1 MAFTPPPLESL
12 EDDAPSQGFRP
23 PALEDIDK
31 PGPSRAFTPPPL
43 PNAFPSREPL
53 RLGTNLRGPSTTEGP
68 PPLMMKDTPLRSQ
81 LAGAVE
87 FAGEEGSRTW
97 QAANTPMLPIIPK
110 ISEENR
116 ATIRATKSKPLQVA
130 SGVQGATADLV
141 NSFTSPLGVMTL
153 GMSGLPKAA
162 QRIIS
167 GAFAAHMASQTPEIA
182 SALGEEF
189 AKPEGERDTQKIS
202 ELIASGA
209 ANSAFSA
216 LAGAHAATPTQPRQI
231 AVERLLEQLQSEPA
245 IRVDQTGTAVPPLP
259 IRQLGVPRATAEPF
273 LQPGVP
279 ELASAAMREQ
289 MSPIVQGDAS
299 LNALRGAVEG
309 NVQPA
314 MGRVRKTAEGGMLP
328 PGEAPRIPATERT
341 PGFLQTA
348 ENRILNRPEPAPRID
363 DARTAKESTPLRSV
377 EEIVKDRLNQRDMKG
392 AVEQLLSQPFD
403 AQRAIVDNLV
413 GVGRKKVPLS
423 AAELTIFNQEWAKAL
438 DNAMRKPAEKPVEAP
453 QPTPA
458 EKPVRSPAEHLTS
471 EYAANPNRGNAI
483 STESGMMAKSVADLE
498 ALAKIRV
505 ESSELGKKL
514 VSEGKLNE
522 AMVAQQKAQFARE
535 AIEVA
540 TDTGSWKESEA
551 RDFQKLGDRPLDWTK
566 NPEAAQWLR
575 ENADA
580 LKINLPDEMK
590 AGAVKVVEPPAVE
603 TPQSIT
609 QKTAAAAE
617 ALRKLKSGIDPSKG
631 DLGTFNVI
639 PKVWDAAIEIAAKV
653 IEKGGEVAEAI
664 EAAIKHI
671 RANQK
676 GEWFEREARRELELA
691 LSAPAK
697 SKPSSPAAPPETAKP
712 APKTG
717 GAETLEDVYRIFEPA
732 PKEKISAKRQ
742 AVNVIEAVRTGVSS
756 RFRPLN
762 KLAQDV
768 AQAYGLKKPKDIA
781 GIAEQIKGSQGKGE
795 ADIYRFDRDVSSKVS
810 GAEKDFNAYV
820 FLRRSLDRLN
830 QDLADIQREQA
841 EPGSVK
847 TLNRRSV
854 SNYTIPQL
862 ESKLALLES
871 KIGPEKLK
879 AFEEA
884 ADMYQKHMDQALRL
898 QVESGRMSVDQYNA
912 IKSGNEFYAPFKVMK
927 YMEMQSK
934 PEGAGSRIDTAAEFT
949 KAMKGIEDPNF
960 KLGDMLAAA
969 RQSIL
974 MSRILADKNTVMRNI
989 SELSAFDTNGLF
1001 IKKLKSTQDA
1011 PTGMKAVKVLENGK
1025 ENRYA
1030 VDESV
1035 YDALDLF
1042 GGKASGLISK
1052 WLSRGSVP
1060 FRAGATALNLPFQVS
1075 NLMADIPRT
1084 GLMSKYGVKDVGGI
1098 INPFDAARFILDYSS
1113 ILDSIAANVFG
1124 FKSKLYLDFLDS
1136 GAAAST
1142 VQSALTPGALTF
1154 KEPTS
1159 ISKSRRMAESV
1170 LYSLPRFSNAIEQTS
1185 KIVGIKRAM
1194 RMEGVKSGKELAKQI
1209 PEAVTEVRRFSGSP
1223 DFGRQGKWIE
1233 AARLNLLYMFLNARV
1248 QGAIADIGRLTGR
1261 DGAKTAAK
1269 AWVKIGTVVGIPT
1282 VYLWALNNRPENRDD
1297 YSKRSQQERDNYWLI
1312 PKGSATGEPQYIETE
1327 DGERVRDYW
1336 RIPKRESAKWV
1347 ANMTEQMLNFSEKK
1361 DPQAARDFAN
1371 SMFQELVPV
1380 NIQGD
1385 TATEKL
1391 ESVASGLNPL
1401 IKAPFELATG
1411 RDLYRHRDI
1420 MNERMRKASPELQY
1434 TDRTATA
1441 FKVLAEKM
1449 PDWFPEMTRSPII
1462 LENLTKNLTAGL
1474 LTQFAQ
1480 RKPVK
1485 GRSGIENNPLLQR
1498 FQSLPFV
1505 DNTEFKTEMQE
1516 MERESADAY
1525 LTRYREATKLLN
1537 DNDGKPLADFA
1548 GQASDLKT
1556 FRMLVDLYVSRANG
1570 ATSQDRQVLSL
1581 PAEQRAKYVMHQLD
1595 GLNPEQKMQAMLDLA
1610 RKRILT
1616 EAVFQEMARQLQDE
1630 TQTQTRP

>member
-1 MAFTPPPLESL
+1 MAFKVTQPESRFRVTEPESSFRVEQPEQKSLAETLGGPPTLGSETIRKSTVFPKFGMKPPTLEAPPPSRFIS
-12 EDDAPSQGFRP
+12 PQGQEANAMSGFIPEIPLGQPRSII
-23 PALEDIDK
+23 ADVQ
-31 PGPSRAFTPPPL
+31 PL
-43 PNAFPSREPL
+43 PSKDPNSAGSTV
-53 RLGTNLRGPSTTEGP
+53 LGF
-68 PPLMMKDTPLRSQ
+68 D
-81 LAGAVE
+81 
-87 FAGEEGSRTW
+87 
-97 QAANTPMLPIIPK
+97 
-110 ISEENR
+110 
-116 ATIRATKSKPLQVA
+116 
-130 SGVQGATADLV
+130 
-141 NSFTSPLGVMTL
+141 
-153 GMSGLPKAA
+153 
-162 QRIIS
+162 IS
-167 GAFAAHMASQTPEIA
+167 GAFEPSAEKKDKAFLINQNVQRILQEGGPEELQRLRNAASERINQAERYSIPTQKAQNLAQAKQEAEMLGITVDEFGKPPEFERMTVPQQEAFLGKGAIGRNIGAFQRSAAGVAEGFASPEGAAMFLGGGFAGLLGKAFLTDMAFHVPDQVKAYQEAEASGDKQAIADTRMQLLTTAGMLVAAGKSHKGNKASSIDEVVNQIKETEVPNASQVTGPEIIPQREIRTRLGEETPLRQQGEAAPTQGEPVARKPNAELTAKELIDIDPEIA
-182 SALGEEF
+182 I
-189 AKPEGERDTQKIS
+189 QNKI
-202 ELIASGA
+202 
-209 ANSAFSA
+209 
-216 LAGAHAATPTQPRQI
+216 TT
-231 AVERLLEQLQSEPA
+231 
-245 IRVDQTGTAVPPLP
+245 
-259 IRQLGVPRATAEPF
+259 
-273 LQPGVP
+273 
-279 ELASAAMREQ
+279 
-289 MSPIVQGDAS
+289 GDAIEIGKRS
-299 LNALRGAVEG
+299 KSPEDLNALREAEIKA
-309 NVQPA
+309 QED
-314 MGRVRKTAEGGMLP
+314 VRK
-328 PGEAPRIPATERT
+328 ATEAEDMNA
-341 PGFLQTA
+341 LMTA
-348 ENRILNRPEPAPRID
+348 
-363 DARTAKESTPLRSV
+363 
-377 EEIVKDRLNQRDMKG
+377 G
-392 AVEQLLSQPFD
+392 H
-403 AQRAIVDNLV
+403 
-413 GVGRKKVPLS
+413 KKQIIT
-423 AAELTIFNQEWAKAL
+423 EAL
-438 DNAMRKPAEKPVEAP
+438 D
-453 QPTPA
+453 
-458 EKPVRSPAEHLTS
+458 
-471 EYAANPNRGNAI
+471 
-483 STESGMMAKSVADLE
+483 E
-498 ALAKIRV
+498 ALGFTV
-505 ESSELGKKL
+505 
-514 VSEGKLNE
+514 
-522 AMVAQQKAQFARE
+522 
-535 AIEVA
+535 
-540 TDTGSWKESEA
+540 D
-551 RDFQKLGDRPLDWTK
+551 
-566 NPEAAQWLR
+566 
-575 ENADA
+575 
-580 LKINLPDEMK
+580 
-590 AGAVKVVEPPAVE
+590 
-603 TPQSIT
+603 
-609 QKTAAAAE
+609 QKTDPAFGFESKRKAA
-617 ALRKLKSGIDPSKG
+617 LD
-631 DLGTFNVI
+631 
-639 PKVWDAAIEIAAKV
+639 
-653 IEKGGEVAEAI
+653 
-664 EAAIKHI
+664 
-671 RANQK
+671 
-676 GEWFEREARRELELA
+676 ELS

-697 SKPSSPAAPPETAKP
+697 SKQSSPEPITETAKP

-717 GAETLEDVYRIFEPA
+717 GAEIIESDVPPPENAYNVQTVTVGGKTTYKYRLRDKSETAPPKAETLDDVYRIFEPA
-732 PKEKISAKRQ
+732 PKEKVPVKRQ

-781 GIAEQIKGSQGKGE
+781 GIAEQLKGSQGKGE
-795 ADIYRFDRDVSSKVS
+795 AEIYRFDRDVSSKVS
-810 GAEKDFNAYV
+810 GSEKDFNAYV

-830 QDLADIQREQA
+830 QDLKDIQQEIA

-871 KIGPEKLK
+871 KIRPEKLK

-912 IKSGNEFYAPFKVMK
+912 IKSGNEFYAPFKVMR

-1011 PTGMKAVKVLENGK
+1011 PTGMKAVKVLEKGK
-1025 ENRYA
+1025 ETRYA
-1030 VDESV
+1030 VEESV

-1042 GGKASGLISK
+1042 GGRASGVISK
-1052 WLSRGSVP
+1052 LLSASSVP

-1084 GLMSKYGVKDVGGI
+1084 ALMSKYGVKDVGGI
-1098 INPFDAARFILDYSS
+1098 INPFDAARFILGDYAPA
-1113 ILDSIAANVFG
+1113 IFDSIAANVFG
-1124 FKSKLYLDFLDS
+1124 RKSKLYLDFLDS

-1282 VYLWALNNRPENRDD
+1282 VYLWTLNNRPENRDD
-1297 YSKRSQQERDNYWLI
+1297 YAKRSQQERDNYWLI

-1327 DGERVRDYW
+1327 DGEKVRDYW
-1336 RIPKRESAKWV
+1336 RIPKRESSKWV

-1361 DPQAARDFAN
+1361 DPEAARDFAN

-1401 IKAPFELATG
+1401 IKAPLELATG
-1411 RDLYRHRDI
+1411 RDLYRHRDV
-1420 MNERMRKASPELQY
+1420 MNERMRKASPELQF

-1441 FKVLAEKM
+1441 FKTVAEKM
-1449 PDWFPEMTRSPII
+1449 PDIAPEFLRSPII

-1537 DNDGKPLADFA
+1537 DNEGKPLADFA

-1630 TQTQTRP
+1630 TQTQARP